1 VSTDDFS
8 LPDQV
13 SELFIGHVRKPRN
26 LGFLENPS
34 GRGTAVG
41 QCGDSMDVALRVDD
55 GIITDIRVAPHGC
68 IYTVACASAMSELAR
83 GRELDRALEL
93 DPQEVVAA
101 LGGLPEDHL
110 HCARLAV
117 NTLGEAIS
125 DYYRN
130 AVTARSVPR
139 A

>member
-1 VSTDDFS
+1 VPTDDFS

-13 SELFIGHVRKPRN
+13 SELFIGHARKPRN
-26 LGFLENPS
+26 LGFLANPS
-34 GRGTAVG
+34 GQGTAVG
-41 QCGDSMDVALRVDD
+41 QCGDSMDVALHVDD

-68 IYTVACASAMSELAR
+68 IYTVVCASAMSELAR
-83 GRELDRALEL
+83 GRELDQALEL

-130 AVTARSVPR
+130 AVNARSVPR

>member
-1 VSTDDFS
+1 
-8 LPDQV
+8 
-13 SELFIGHVRKPRN
+13 
-26 LGFLENPS
+26 
-34 GRGTAVG
+34 
-41 QCGDSMDVALRVDD
+41 MDVALRVDD

-83 GRELDRALEL
+83 GRELDQALEL